1 MSTKILLGST
11 GLVGTTLKE
20 SINFDYE
27 FNSKTIDN
35 FLNNDYTDAE
45 LYLSCLPATKWL
57 VNKHI
62 PEDIKNI
69 EKIIDIISKKTY
81 KKVILISTID
91 VYCDS
96 PLMIDESQP
105 IGVNGLSYGTNRY
118 FFEMLVENLVGCEDL
133 KIFRLPAL
141 YNKHIKK
148 NILYDLINDN
158 NVNQINANSCFQW
171 YNLDN
176 LTNDIRLY
184 SALHPKRKV
193 FNLFTEP
200 LDSIEIVKLFPHHIP
215 HVPFSSNRNEYNFKT
230 NLNKTGY
237 ILSKDEVL
245 NDIKEFVHEVS
256 TK

>member
-1 MSTKILLGST
+1 MKILVGDT

-20 SINFDYE
+20 KINFDLT
-27 FNSKTIDN
+27 FNSKNIQDLQNVSDENITI
-35 FLNNDYTDAE
+35 
-45 LYLSCLPATKWL
+45 YLSCLPATKWL
-57 VNKHI
+57 VNKNI
-62 PEDIKNI
+62 PEDLKNI
-69 EKIIDIISKKTY
+69 NKIIDIVSKKSY
-81 KKVILISTID
+81 KKVVLISTID

-96 PLMIDESQP
+96 PLMIDESYS
-105 IGVNGLSYGTNRY
+105 VNVKNLSYGTNRY
-118 FFEMLVENLVGCEDL
+118 FFEMLVENLLNFEDL

-148 NILYDLINDN
+148 NILYDLINNN
-158 NVNQINANSCFQW
+158 NVNQINTNSSFQW

-176 LTNDIRLY
+176 LCDDIKLY
-184 SALHPKRKV
+184 SSLYPKRKV

-200 LDSIEIVKLFPHHIP
+200 LDSKEIVKLFPHHESNVSFAP
-215 HVPFSSNRNEYNFKT
+215 NRNEYDFKT

-245 NDIKEFVHEVS
+245 NDIKKFIYEIS